1 MTLARALRCFWGAPM
16 IMAFFLL
23 LIACSRKAPGPAECN
38 EFALRAVGV
47 RDERMLAIERVRTA
61 VDNLTVQ
68 CLVTPF
74 DRELMRCTE
83 ELGLRVCLADFQRR
97 SGPMPELPPVD

>member
-1 MTLARALRCFWGAPM
+1 MTRVGGTQHFFGAPA

-23 LIACSRKAPGPAECN
+23 PLACSRKAPGPAECN

-74 DRELMRCTE
+74 DRELLRCTE

-97 SGPMPELPPVD
+97 AGPSPAIPALD